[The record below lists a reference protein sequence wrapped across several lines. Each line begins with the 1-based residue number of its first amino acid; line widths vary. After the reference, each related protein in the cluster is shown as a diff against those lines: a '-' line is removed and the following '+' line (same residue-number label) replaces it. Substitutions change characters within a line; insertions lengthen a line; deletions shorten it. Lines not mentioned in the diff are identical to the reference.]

1 MAKTLTFLALL
12 VLLSSVFVIS
22 SDARALRLRPKSVTE
37 REMVK
42 VLEDLYI
49 KSGGPRNNGF
59 ALTLEGIK
67 KSGPSPGAGN

>member
-12 VLLSSVFVIS
+12 LLSSVFVIS
-22 SDARALRLRPKSVTE
+22 CDTRPLGASEPKSVTE
-37 REMVK
+37 REMTK
-42 VLEDLYI
+42 VLDDLYI
-49 KSGGPRNNGF
+49 KSGGPRNNGY